1 MALRLEEL
9 AKTIDHTLLGATAT
23 LHDVDR
29 LCDEARTHHFA
40 AVCVLP
46 FAVPVAV
53 AALRGCDVKVAT
65 VVSYP
70 LGADTTRAKIVAAES
85 SIAAGADE
93 LGVVLNVPALLSGD
107 FRLVRDELVS
117 FVRAVRVKS
126 VNGGRG
132 IVLTK
137 VIVDCPVLDDKLK
150 RLTCR
155 IAEDAGAD
163 FVETST
169 GFDGSDATLRDVE
182 LLRDCLPES
191 VGVKASG
198 GVRTA
203 DEAEAMVGAGA
214 GRIGTA
220 DGVEVVRG
228 FAGVR
233 RAS

>member
-23 LHDVDR
+23 LQDVEA

-53 AALRGCDVKVAT
+53 EALRGCDVKVAT
-65 VVSYP
+65 VISYP
-70 LGADTTRAKIVAAES
+70 LGADATRAKIVAAES

-107 FRLVRDELVS
+107 FRLVRDELVAL
-117 FVRAVRVKS
+117 VRAVRVKS
-126 VNGGRG
+126 VNGGKG
-132 IVLTK
+132 LVLTK
-137 VIVDCPVLDDKLK
+137 VIVECPLLDDKLK

-169 GFDGSDATLRDVE
+169 GFEGSDATLRDVE

-198 GVRTA
+198 GVTTA
-203 DEAEAMVGAGA
+203 EEAEAMVSAGA

-220 DGVEVVRG
+220 AGVEVIRG
-228 FAGVR
+228 FPEVR
-233 RAS
+233 KAS